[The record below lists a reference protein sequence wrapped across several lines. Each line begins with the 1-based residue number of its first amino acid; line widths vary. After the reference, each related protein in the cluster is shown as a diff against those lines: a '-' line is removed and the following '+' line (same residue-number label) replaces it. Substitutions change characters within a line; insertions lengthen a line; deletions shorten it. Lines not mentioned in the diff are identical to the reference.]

1 MPMTKCDVKASMT
14 AMKWIATRLDLVLN
28 ERYSAA
34 THYSGYAQRGIYAI
48 TILMGIRRQIY
59 VLKVKQL
66 SSFPQL
72 LIVKQCGGVNL
83 LL

>member
-1 MPMTKCDVKASMT
+1 MHEAANPGATLHRAYAFRRKIGGMP
-14 AMKWIATRLDLVLN
+14 W
-28 ERYSAA
+28 RYSAA

-66 SSFPQL
+66 SLFPQP